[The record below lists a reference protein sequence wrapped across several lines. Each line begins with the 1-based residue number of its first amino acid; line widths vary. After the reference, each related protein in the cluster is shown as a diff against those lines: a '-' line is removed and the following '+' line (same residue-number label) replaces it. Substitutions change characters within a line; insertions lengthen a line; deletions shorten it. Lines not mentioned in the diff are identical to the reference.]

1 MRYYTILEVIDLKGT
16 IVSTW
21 LKTCKKMLGEDLI
34 ESALIK
40 SNMDPN
46 RVFSPLE
53 DVEDR
58 LVFGLMSNIASAG
71 NMDDKKLWRLIG
83 TDNLVTFKT
92 DYPGFFRR
100 ENAYQFLNSMN
111 DLHVIVMKRFSGAK
125 PPALDMT
132 VIGTNKVQFRYS
144 SKRGMFDYFLGLIDG
159 VKSYFKENFSII
171 EIGRSETELTLEIEF
186 EYPVEV
192 IRKYAFNRLVSLGFI
207 KDISLKISLATML
220 TVAVLGSILTIVA
233 PDIIG
238 LSAVVGFTFLSGL
251 ASFVNAKW
259 LNTPLKLLSN
269 SLSEIQQ
276 KTYSKKYI
284 VSSKDQYEDLLNQ
297 IEKYKDSLKI
307 DFQGYNGIVDEM
319 SIFSKTMDDI
329 SKSMAFTSDEIG
341 DVVEQLAYAAT
352 SQAEETE
359 SSIYMLNDNINE
371 VKRIAHE
378 ENENKDELE
387 ISVKKIEDSFD
398 HVEKTAYE
406 IQIILKHFEKVKE
419 NGLKLKD
426 NAQGITNIVSLV
438 SAISRQTNLLA
449 LNASIEA
456 ARAGEAGKGFAVV
469 AEEVRKLSEA
479 TNDAV
484 NKINSR
490 LGDFVS
496 EIGQMV
502 TDVDH
507 QYTSLEDENKKLS
520 HAVSA
525 SGVAKETIQEV
536 ANKMVETSKKLETET
551 EAIAKVFTNM
561 ESLAAIAEENSAS
574 AQQVSANVTNY
585 TEQIHNLSGNIST
598 FKGITAGFSEDLS
611 VYKI

>member
-1 MRYYTILEVIDLKGT
+1 MKGT
-16 IVSTW
+16 VVSTW

-34 ESALIK
+34 EGALIK

-58 LVFGLMSNIASAG
+58 QVFGLISNIASAG
-71 NMDDKKLWRLIG
+71 HMDDKKLWRLIG

-132 VIGTNKVQFRYS
+132 VIGTNKVQFKYS
-144 SKRGMFDYFLGLIDG
+144 SKRGMFDYFLGLMEG
-159 VKSYFKENFSII
+159 VKSYFKENFTMV
-171 EIGRSETELTLEIEF
+171 ETERSETELTLEIEF

-192 IRKYAFNRLVSLGFI
+192 IRNYTFNRLFSLGFI
-207 KDISLKISLATML
+207 KDISLKISLATMV
-220 TVAVLGSILTIVA
+220 TVAVLGVILSIVV

-238 LSAVVGFTFLSGL
+238 LSGVISFTFLSGL
-251 ASFVNAKW
+251 ASFVNAKG
-259 LNTPLKLLSN
+259 LNKPLKLLNN
-269 SLSEIQQ
+269 SLSEMQQ

-284 VSSKDQYEDLLNQ
+284 VSSKDQYEDLLKQ
-297 IEKYKDSLKI
+297 IETYKDSLKI

-387 ISVKKIEDSFD
+387 VSVKKIEDSFD
-398 HVEKTAYE
+398 NVEKTAHE

-419 NGLKLKD
+419 NGLKLKE

-438 SAISRQTNLLA
+438 SAISQQTNLLA

-469 AEEVRKLSEA
+469 ADEVRKLSEA

-484 NKINSR
+484 GKINSR

-507 QYTSLEDENKKLS
+507 QYLSLEDENEKLS
-520 HAVSA
+520 DAVSA

-536 ANKMVETSKKLETET
+536 ANKMVETSKKLESET

>member
-1 MRYYTILEVIDLKGT
+1 MKGT
-16 IVSTW
+16 VVSTW

-34 ESALIK
+34 EGALIK

-58 LVFGLMSNIASAG
+58 QVFGLISNIASAG

-132 VIGTNKVQFRYS
+132 VIGTNKVQFKYS
-144 SKRGMFDYFLGLIDG
+144 SKRGMFDYFLGLMEG
-159 VKSYFKENFSII
+159 VKSYFKENFTMVEI
-171 EIGRSETELTLEIEF
+171 ERSETELTLEIEF

-192 IRKYAFNRLVSLGFI
+192 IRNYTLNRLFSLGFI

-220 TVAVLGSILTIVA
+220 SVAVFGMILSIVV

-238 LSAVVGFTFLSGL
+238 LSGVIGFTFLSGL

-259 LNTPLKLLSN
+259 LNKPLKLLNN
-269 SLSEIQQ
+269 SLSEMQQ

-297 IEKYKDSLKI
+297 IETYKDSLKI

-329 SKSMAFTSDEIG
+329 SKNMAFTSDEIG
-341 DVVEQLAYAAT
+341 DVVEQLAYAAS

-387 ISVKKIEDSFD
+387 VSVKKIEDSFD
-398 HVEKTAYE
+398 NVEKTAHE

-438 SAISRQTNLLA
+438 SAISQQTNLLA

-469 AEEVRKLSEA
+469 ADEVRKLSEA

-484 NKINSR
+484 GKINSR

-507 QYTSLEDENKKLS
+507 QYSSLEDENEKLS
-520 HAVSA
+520 YAVSA
-525 SGVAKETIQEV
+525 SGAAKETIQEV
-536 ANKMVETSKKLETET
+536 ANKMVETSKKLESET

>member
-1 MRYYTILEVIDLKGT
+1 MKGT
-16 IVSTW
+16 VVSTW

-34 ESALIK
+34 EGALIK

-58 LVFGLMSNIASAG
+58 QVFGLISNIASAG

-132 VIGTNKVQFRYS
+132 VIGTNKVQFKYS
-144 SKRGMFDYFLGLIDG
+144 SKRGMFDYFLGLMEG
-159 VKSYFKENFSII
+159 VKSYFKENFTMVEI
-171 EIGRSETELTLEIEF
+171 ERSETELTLEIEF

-192 IRKYAFNRLVSLGFI
+192 IRNYTLNRLFSLGFI

-220 TVAVLGSILTIVA
+220 TVAVFGMILSIVV

-238 LSAVVGFTFLSGL
+238 LSGVIGFTFLSGL
-251 ASFVNAKW
+251 ASFINAKW
-259 LNTPLKLLSN
+259 LNKPLKLLNN
-269 SLSEIQQ
+269 SLSEMQQ

-297 IEKYKDSLKI
+297 IETYKDSLKI

-329 SKSMAFTSDEIG
+329 SKNMAFTSDEIG
-341 DVVEQLAYAAT
+341 DVVEQLAYAAS

-387 ISVKKIEDSFD
+387 VSVKKIEDSFD
-398 HVEKTAYE
+398 NVEKTAHE

-438 SAISRQTNLLA
+438 SAISQQTNLLA

-469 AEEVRKLSEA
+469 ADEVRKLSEA

-484 NKINSR
+484 GKINSR

-507 QYTSLEDENKKLS
+507 QYSSLEDENEKLS
-520 HAVSA
+520 YAVSA
-525 SGVAKETIQEV
+525 SGAAKETIQEV
-536 ANKMVETSKKLETET
+536 ANKMVETSKKLESET

>member
-1 MRYYTILEVIDLKGT
+1 MKGT
-16 IVSTW
+16 VVSTW

-34 ESALIK
+34 EGALIK

-58 LVFGLMSNIASAG
+58 QVFGLISNIASAG

-132 VIGTNKVQFRYS
+132 VIGTNKVQFKYS
-144 SKRGMFDYFLGLIDG
+144 SKRGMFDYFLGLMEG
-159 VKSYFKENFSII
+159 VKSYFKENFTMVEI
-171 EIGRSETELTLEIEF
+171 ERSETELTLEIEF

-192 IRKYAFNRLVSLGFI
+192 IRNYTLNRLFSLGFI

-220 TVAVLGSILTIVA
+220 SVAVFGMILSIVV

-238 LSAVVGFTFLSGL
+238 LSGVIGFTFLSGL
-251 ASFVNAKW
+251 ASFINAKW
-259 LNTPLKLLSN
+259 LNKPLKLLNN
-269 SLSEIQQ
+269 SLSEMQQ

-297 IEKYKDSLKI
+297 IETYKDSLKI

-329 SKSMAFTSDEIG
+329 SKNMAFTSDEIG
-341 DVVEQLAYAAT
+341 DVVEQLAYAAS

-387 ISVKKIEDSFD
+387 VSVKKIEDSFD
-398 HVEKTAYE
+398 NVEKTAHE

-438 SAISRQTNLLA
+438 SAISQQTNLLA

-469 AEEVRKLSEA
+469 ADEVRKLSEA

-484 NKINSR
+484 GKINSR

-507 QYTSLEDENKKLS
+507 QYSSLEDENEKLS
-520 HAVSA
+520 YAVSA
-525 SGVAKETIQEV
+525 SGAAKETIQEV
-536 ANKMVETSKKLETET
+536 ANKMVETSKKLESET